1 MFRFGTALLQ
11 VTRESANGS
20 RRTVKGSFGGLIAL
34 LALLAV
40 ACYGCGTN
48 SGQKTAA
55 AVQSPVSQTANASF
69 DPCMLFPKDDAAHIL
84 GSSVDVEPE
93 LMVPLCHYGVK
104 ASASA
109 SKEKATPV
117 PAGVENEI
125 VVAVG
130 KSDDARSYINL
141 DRADAKK
148 QSKVE
153 NVSGIGDEA
162 FTIALSSGKAIVV
175 TKGDTLYSITL
186 IYPSMAKQQVQDNL
200 LLLAKHA
207 QQTIVGGV
215 RTLAAPHPDP
225 CNLITGQE
233 ARHMLADQPIH
244 SLSTFNGAGVASC
257 DYISAQGTTHRV
269 QVISLT
275 RQGAAR
281 ALFENASSSVDA
293 KSKKTV
299 TGIGDRAFVAGGNTI
314 WVLKGNTFMHM
325 SLQGTIPTN
334 DLITTY
340 AKQAVT
346 RF

>member
-1 MFRFGTALLQ
+1 VFRFGTAFLRG
-11 VTRESANGS
+11 TCESANGS
-20 RRTVKGSFGGLIAL
+20 GRTVKGSFGGLIAL

-40 ACYGCGTN
+40 ACYGCGMN
-48 SGQKTAA
+48 SSPKTAA
-55 AVQSPVSQTANASF
+55 AVQTPVSQTANASF

-84 GSSVDVEPE
+84 GSSVDVQPE
-93 LMVPLCHYGVK
+93 IMAPLCHYGVK
-104 ASASA
+104 ASAS
-109 SKEKATPV
+109 KDKATPV

-125 VVAVG
+125 LVAVG

-141 DRADAKK
+141 DRTDAKK
-148 QSKVE
+148 QS
-153 NVSGIGDEA
+153 NVANVQGIGDEA

-175 TKGDTLYSITL
+175 AKGDTVYSITL
-186 IYPSMAKQQVQDNL
+186 IYPSMAKQLMQDNL

-215 RTLAAPHPDP
+215 RTLATPHPDP
-225 CNLITGQE
+225 CGLVTGQE

-244 SLSTFNGAGVASC
+244 SLTTLNSAGVASC
-257 DYISAQGTTHRV
+257 DYISSQGTAHRV

-281 ALFENASSSVDA
+281 ALYENASASIDA
-293 KSKKTV
+293 KSKKAV
-299 TGIGDRAFVAGGNTI
+299 TGIGDQAFVAGENTI

-325 SLQGTIPTN
+325 SIQGTIPAN